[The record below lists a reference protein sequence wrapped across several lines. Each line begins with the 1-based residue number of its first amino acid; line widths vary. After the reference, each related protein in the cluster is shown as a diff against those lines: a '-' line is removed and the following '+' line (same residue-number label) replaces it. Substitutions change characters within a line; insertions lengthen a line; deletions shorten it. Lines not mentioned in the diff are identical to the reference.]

1 MVTNFELLNMATIL
15 STAVVTR
22 YLRAKLLTHP
32 AYRPFGGEGGSNGTK
47 PRQHSE
53 IPGAANEPAS
63 PSRQARAD
71 GSRLPSRR
79 RAF

>member
-1 MVTNFELLNMATIL
+1 MVTNFELLNMAAIL

-22 YLRAKLLTHP
+22 YLRGKLLTGP
-32 AYRPFGGEGGSNGTK
+32 AYRRFGGEGGSNGTK

-53 IPGAANEPAS
+53 ISEAANEPAP
-63 PSRQARAD
+63 PSRQTQAD